1 MIWTEYPHVTF
12 INSLAP
18 DAAQYTV
25 YNASHGFDSNS
36 ILEAGPY
43 NPYQFPITYNGC
55 K

>member
-1 MIWTEYPHVTF
+1 MTF

-25 YNASHGFDSNS
+25 YNASQGFNS